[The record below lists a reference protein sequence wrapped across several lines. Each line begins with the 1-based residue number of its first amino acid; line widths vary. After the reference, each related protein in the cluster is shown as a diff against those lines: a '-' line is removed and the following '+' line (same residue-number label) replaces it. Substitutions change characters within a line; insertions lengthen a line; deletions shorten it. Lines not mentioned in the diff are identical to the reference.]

1 MRLKNVVEQLKAFK
15 KLYDLAEMIVVVV
28 CKK

>member
-1 MRLKNVVEQLKAFK
+1 VRLMNVVEQLKAFK
-15 KLYDLAEMIVVVV
+15 KLYDLAGMVVVVV